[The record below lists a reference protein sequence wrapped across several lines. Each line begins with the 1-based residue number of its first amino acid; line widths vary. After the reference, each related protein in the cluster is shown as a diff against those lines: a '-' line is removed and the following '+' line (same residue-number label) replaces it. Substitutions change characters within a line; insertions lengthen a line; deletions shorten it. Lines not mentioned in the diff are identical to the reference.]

1 MIHACSFILWPA
13 GVIFN
18 AGVTVS
24 VKEQYQAVC
33 FLVFWVQRHP
43 NPINSQLLP
52 GCFCF
57 LLYYWAILFQ
67 YRECTLLNYFKGL
80 AKE

>member
-57 LLYYWAILFQ
+57 RIFSRASEGFLILMENIF
-67 YRECTLLNYFKGL
+67 LDPFF
-80 AKE
+80 